1 LDSLRTRVSTQ
12 EKELEKLTAQVK
24 DLVAFK
30 KEHEEMLLVKF
41 SELLNSKK
49 AKIRE
54 LSRELE
60 MVKIGD
66 GDYPS
71 PPSLLFWKG
80 C

>member
-1 LDSLRTRVSTQ
+1 M
-12 EKELEKLTAQVK
+12 AQVK

-30 KEHEEMLLVKF
+30 KEHEETLLVKF

-60 MVKIGD
+60 MAKAGD
-66 GDYPS
+66 GNHS
-71 PPSLLFWKG
+71 STLPPGQLYRNG